1 MLERSDKVLELL
13 STFKEKLHISKIIEF
28 LVILS

>member
-13 STFKEKLHISKIIEF
+13 STSKKKLHISKIIEF

>member
-13 STFKEKLHISKIIEF
+13 STSKEKLRISKIIEF